1 MSLVS
6 THLALSRAPRF
17 GASARPGDAG
27 FSPRTGARRALI
39 AALVFAVPT
48 GIWCVVAAG
57 APGAL
62 CAVLALAVVAVHYL
76 VGLPFE
82 MAALRRAD
90 AIGLGLILIS
100 YVLRLGLLAAMLWLV
115 SMWSKG
121 TVDTRAL
128 ALCVALPTIGWL
140 VGLTWNALHDR
151 TPTVQTH
158 DDESEVCA

>member
-1 MSLVS
+1 MSLLS
-6 THLALSRAPRF
+6 THIAVSRAPRL
-17 GASARPGDAG
+17 SAPARSRNGG
-27 FSPRTGARRALI
+27 FNPLTGTWRALV

-48 GIWCVVAAG
+48 GVWCGVSAG
-57 APGAL
+57 ASGAL

-90 AIGLGLILIS
+90 AMGLGLILMS

-115 SMWSKG
+115 SMWGSG
-121 TVDTRAL
+121 TVDNATL
-128 ALCVALPTIGWL
+128 ALCVALPTMGWL

-151 TPTVQTH
+151 TPTVLTH
-158 DDESEVCA
+158 DDESEVRA